1 MSRHRLV
8 GPIRDLHLKR
18 KFQFEFLKEQGLK
31 PHHYL
36 LDVGCGTLRGGIPLI
51 EYLDEGHYYGT
62 EVREHVLEEGR
73 SELQEAG
80 LADKHPVLVATEDF
94 DVGDETKFDFLWA
107 FSVLIHLTDEL
118 LDVCF
123 AKVSHQLKE
132 DGVFYANVNL
142 AERAPGKWEE
152 FPVMAHTLD
161 FYKEVGARHGLVVED
176 IGIIAEYGHVTGSQ
190 HQDNQHMLKITLDH

>member
-8 GPIRDLHLKR
+8 GPIRDLELKR
-18 KFQFEFLKEQGLK
+18 QFQFEFLKQQGLQ

-36 LDVGCGTLRGGIPLI
+36 HDIGCGTLRGGIPLI
-51 EYLDEGHYYGT
+51 DYLEEGHYYGT
-62 EVREHVLEEGR
+62 EVRANVLEEGR
-73 SELQEAG
+73 KELDEAK
-80 LADKHPVLVATEDF
+80 LTHKTPVLVATKDF

-118 LDVCF
+118 LDACF
-123 AKVSHQLKE
+123 EKASEQLKN

-152 FPVMAHTLD
+152 FPVMAHSLD
-161 FYKEVGARHGLVVED
+161 VYKEIGAKHGLKVDTMGTIARH
-176 IGIIAEYGHVTGSQ
+176 GHVTGSQ
-190 HQDNQHMLKITLDH
+190 HQDNQHMLLIQKK